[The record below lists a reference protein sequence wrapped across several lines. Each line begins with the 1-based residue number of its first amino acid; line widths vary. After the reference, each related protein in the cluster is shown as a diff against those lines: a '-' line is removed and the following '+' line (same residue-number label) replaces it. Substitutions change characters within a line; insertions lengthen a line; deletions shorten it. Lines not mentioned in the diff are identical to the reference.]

1 MVFGGE
7 KRTHTLSLPLMALS
21 TTSRTFYH
29 DSSNNTDYLYHLR
42 VQTRSAERRRRSFC
56 SVMGFCEW
64 RKLSSGMLICSSSYY
79 VKLLFSSAAAHLI
92 TSPDNP
98 HNAFI
103 CSSGV
108 GAGNAMWRQ
117 WAFRCATCLNCVCV
131 SNGKRCSAPR
141 PWTSSSSWMV
151 RTAWGRAAS
160 RGPNTTPSNCVRRLT
175 SDWTRFVFYCSSPFF
190 LTLSCQSLLMWL
202 SNRCG
207 SAWFS
212 LAPPLGWNSAW
223 TRTPPNR
230 SWRSTW
236 RRFPTGVSLLLSHL
250 QMSNV
255 ECKTHRK
262 ICYTVHTFLRWLY
275 KNKLIGTF
283 HMISSQEWDIQCAN
297 DPEMSILMCI

>member
-175 SDWTRFVFYCSSPFF
+175 SDWTRFVFYCFTVRLPFF
-190 LTLSCQSLLMWL
+190 LLSRVSHYWCDSRTGAGRLDSVWLHPSAGIRPGLAHHQTGAEEAHEEGFLQVCLSSYLTFRWVMW
-202 SNRCG
+202 NVKPTEK
-207 SAWFS
+207 SATRYTRFWGDF
-212 LAPPLGWNSAW
+212 
-223 TRTPPNR
+223 TRTN
-230 SWRSTW
+230 
-236 RRFPTGVSLLLSHL
+236 
-250 QMSNV
+250 
-255 ECKTHRK
+255 
-262 ICYTVHTFLRWLY
+262 
-275 KNKLIGTF
+275 
-283 HMISSQEWDIQCAN
+283 
-297 DPEMSILMCI
+297 